1 MKLGKTK
8 ELRNTF
14 SITKVWL
21 HEFMY
26 TSAMMIIL
34 GTISWLVSEYLS
46 VSLVIDFN
54 SFLFL
59 LHYLCFFQQDGTS
72 QFFLKND
79 EIPIIHLKM
88 RIHKMIGEQMD
99 SYRIS
104 WSESSGA
111 LALYVSYWIQ
121 FLFHLSFWRA
131 SRSIIWSGL
140 PSRRGES
147 LSQI

>member
-1 MKLGKTK
+1 MQVSAYNLIVFLFPFWFFSGMKLGKTK

-26 TSAMMIIL
+26 TLAMMIIL
-34 GTISWLVSEYLS
+34 DTISWLVFEYLS

-54 SFLFL
+54 SF
-59 LHYLCFFQQDGTS
+59 FFFCSTYV
-72 QFFLKND
+72 FFNRMELVNFFKND

-99 SYRIS
+99 IYRIS
-104 WSESSGA
+104 
-111 LALYVSYWIQ
+111 
-121 FLFHLSFWRA
+121 
-131 SRSIIWSGL
+131 
-140 PSRRGES
+140 
-147 LSQI
+147 